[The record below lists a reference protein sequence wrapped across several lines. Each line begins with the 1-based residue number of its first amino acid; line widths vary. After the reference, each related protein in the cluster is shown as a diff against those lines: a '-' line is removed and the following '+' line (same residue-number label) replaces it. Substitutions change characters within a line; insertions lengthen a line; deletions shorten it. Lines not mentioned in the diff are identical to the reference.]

1 LRVYPV
7 FLAVPQQKNPF
18 RRIQVILFVMSL
30 KAPRERP
37 KGLFPGSGAKK
48 IWKKG
53 RLNGN
58 AIISIFPYGLS
69 KQGFPEKSSSR
80 YAIPL
85 RSDGKPSFKTS
96 PQTRMIFCTV
106 NVQRR
111 YGQLP

>member
-1 LRVYPV
+1 M
-7 FLAVPQQKNPF
+7 PQTEFYSSITGPEIHATV
-18 RRIQVILFVMSL
+18 RLHHL
-30 KAPRERP
+30 KAPRERH
-37 KGLFPGSGAKK
+37 KGLYPGSGAKK

-69 KQGFPEKSSSR
+69 KQGFPEKYSSR

-85 RSDGKPSFKTS
+85 RSAGKPSFKTS

-106 NVQRR
+106 NVR
-111 YGQLP
+111 QLP